1 MLSLKVI
8 LVPDSSNG
16 HDQDEQAILLFQLT
30 LLKIRNI
37 LNEIVSLF
45 SINDVRN
52 VDEQII
58 TDGLEI
64 MFWIIDN
71 KMLIGNLLGA
81 NSIISI

>member
-1 MLSLKVI
+1 MIQRNPLGALSESYFSPLFREWPRPI
-8 LVPDSSNG
+8 
-16 HDQDEQAILLFQLT
+16 ILFQLT

-64 MFWIIDN
+64 MF
-71 KMLIGNLLGA
+71 
-81 NSIISI
+81 